1 MAGKPKTKPS
11 PGWGGARA
19 GGGRKP
25 INQLSD
31 AESKKLFREIKKRTK
46 IEGRN
51 WQAVLL
57 DFVFGKDLV
66 TGIGLDLTGKE
77 RLTALRLIADLAVA
91 KQSEQTVNV
100 NRTDGPSIGLP
111 PARQDPAKL
120 VALEGKKAANE

>member
-1 MAGKPKTKPS
+1 MAGRPKTKPS
-11 PGWGGARA
+11 PGWGGARV

-31 AESKKLFREIKKRTK
+31 DQAKKLYREIKKRTK

-51 WQAVLL
+51 WQAILL
-57 DFVFGKDLV
+57 DFVFGKDAV
-66 TGIGLDLTGKE
+66 TGIPLELTGKE

-91 KQSEQTVNV
+91 KHSEQTVNV
-100 NRTDGPSIGLP
+100 NKTEGPSIGLP

-120 VALEGKKAANE
+120 ISIEGKKAANE